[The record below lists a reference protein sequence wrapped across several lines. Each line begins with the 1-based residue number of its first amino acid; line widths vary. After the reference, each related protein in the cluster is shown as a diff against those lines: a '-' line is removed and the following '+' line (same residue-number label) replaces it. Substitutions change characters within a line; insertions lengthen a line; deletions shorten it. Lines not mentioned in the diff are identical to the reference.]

1 MRPALGV
8 IGAGRVGNALAR
20 LLAAQGWPITAVY
33 SRTPEHARALAGV
46 VGAETVPD
54 AAAVLG
60 RAELTLLTVPDDA
73 IGPLVPELA
82 ASAVPGRAAVHSSGA
97 LGVEVLTPLAG
108 RGMRVGSLHPA
119 FPFAGGETPGL
130 TGVFFAVEAA
140 DPELRHT
147 LLDMVAALGGQP
159 LLIPAGGK
167 AQYHA
172 ALALASNYAVTLFA
186 EAERLLAGLGIIRE
200 TADGVLNGLL
210 AGVTANLREQG
221 VPAALTGPLSRADA
235 GTVRLHLRAL
245 TAADPELAALY
256 RQLAWRTL
264 PLVRARGLDTGR
276 LEQLLEE
283 ESVHA
288 PDGT

>member
-97 LGVEVLTPLAG
+97 LGVE
-108 RGMRVGSLHPA
+108 SLRRWP
-119 FPFAGGETPGL
+119 GGEC
-130 TGVFFAVEAA
+130 AWAA
-140 DPELRHT
+140 CTRPFH
-147 LLDMVAALGGQP
+147 
-159 LLIPAGGK
+159 
-167 AQYHA
+167 
-172 ALALASNYAVTLFA
+172 S
-186 EAERLLAGLGIIRE
+186 
-200 TADGVLNGLL
+200 
-210 AGVTANLREQG
+210 
-221 VPAALTGPLSRADA
+221 
-235 GTVRLHLRAL
+235 
-245 TAADPELAALY
+245 LAAK
-256 RQLAWRTL
+256 R
-264 PLVRARGLDTGR
+264 RA
-276 LEQLLEE
+276 
-283 ESVHA
+283 
-288 PDGT
+288 